1 MEQAELLGEMPLA
14 LLTEALDDNR
24 DGAADDAAWAAVQ
37 AAAEERIRSAFG
49 GAAPARHALAA
60 AHARKVFML
69 EILYNRRGFTGEANP
84 HTAAANRVEKRL
96 EALAAGE
103 VTTDGGDAEPV
114 FVGQPAK
121 VAGLKGNLA

>member
-1 MEQAELLGEMPLA
+1 VEQAELLGDMPLA

-37 AAAEERIRSAFG
+37 AAAEERIRSALG

-84 HTAAANRVEKRL
+84 HTAAASRLEKRL

-103 VTTDGGDAEPV
+103 VSLDGDTEPA
-114 FVGQPAK
+114 FIGQPARI
-121 VAGLKGNLA
+121 AGLKGNLA